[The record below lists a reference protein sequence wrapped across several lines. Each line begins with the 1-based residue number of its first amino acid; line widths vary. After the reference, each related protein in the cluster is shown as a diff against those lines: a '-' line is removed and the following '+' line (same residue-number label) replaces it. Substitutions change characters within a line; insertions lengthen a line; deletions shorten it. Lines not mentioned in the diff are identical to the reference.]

1 LTQANSAKPG
11 CADYNSNN
19 IFRGNELSKARLM
32 LRQALRAN
40 DINLVAALNKTLI
53 TRLFAHLG
61 NILAGGGG

>member
-1 LTQANSAKPG
+1 
-11 CADYNSNN
+11 
-19 IFRGNELSKARLM
+19 M